1 MKIRFLFGYC
11 GRETAMLTYNE
22 GEVVEMNHDAALTL
36 VNNGIAEEVTD
47 NVFEPLPD
55 FNADIPRVSKPKV
68 KKVKYDTNA

>member
-1 MKIRFLFGYC
+1 MKIRFLFGYT

-55 FNADIPRVSKPKV
+55 EVKKPKT
-68 KKVKYDTNA
+68 KKVKYDTNS